1 MDFESIDQIF
11 AQNDRIHE
19 KLKTVI
25 AAVSDSTASTLVDGE
40 KWTIAQLVEHI
51 ATVDEGASK
60 VCSKLLSKA
69 RDSELPASGGVS
81 ISDDF
86 KSRSADLGQRKVEAP
101 ERVRPTG
108 NFSIVESLNR
118 MEENRLRLREIQPL
132 FEAYDG
138 DTVKFPHPFLGELSA
153 IEWLVMKGGHE
164 ARHTRQIE
172 RILEK
177 LS

>member
-1 MDFESIDQIF
+1 
-11 AQNDRIHE
+11 
-19 KLKTVI
+19 
-25 AAVSDSTASTLVDGE
+25 
-40 KWTIAQLVEHI
+40 
-51 ATVDEGASK
+51 
-60 VCSKLLSKA
+60 
-69 RDSELPASGGVS
+69 
-81 ISDDF
+81 
-86 KSRSADLGQRKVEAP
+86 
-101 ERVRPTG
+101 
-108 NFSIVESLNR
+108 

>member
-11 AQNDRIHE
+11 GQNDRIHE

-69 RDSELPASGGVS
+69 RDSELPASALHAGAGG
-81 ISDDF
+81 DQPG
-86 KSRSADLGQRKVEAP
+86 K
-101 ERVRPTG
+101 TG
-108 NFSIVESLNR
+108 FRRCE
-118 MEENRLRLREIQPL
+118 
-132 FEAYDG
+132 
-138 DTVKFPHPFLGELSA
+138 GE
-153 IEWLVMKGGHE
+153 
-164 ARHTRQIE
+164 
-172 RILEK
+172 
-177 LS
+177 